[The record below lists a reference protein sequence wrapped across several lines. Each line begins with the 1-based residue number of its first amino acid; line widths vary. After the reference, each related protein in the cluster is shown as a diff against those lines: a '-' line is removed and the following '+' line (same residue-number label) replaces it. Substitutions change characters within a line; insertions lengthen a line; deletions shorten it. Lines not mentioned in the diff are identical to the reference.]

1 MGRGGV
7 VDNFHAGGIA
17 ATIDIPSGMVCTS
30 AADLDG
36 NTFEENPYSGKKI
49 KGYQIPNWDRI
60 IETCKEITGK
70 VSGVNLVGW
79 DFAITPDGVDLI
91 EGNPG
96 VYYVLAQVPN
106 VADHNGLRP
115 VMVDP
120 YM

>member
-1 MGRGGV
+1 M
-7 VDNFHAGGIA
+7 
-17 ATIDIPSGMVCTS
+17 
-30 AADLDG
+30 
-36 NTFEENPYSGKKI
+36 
-49 KGYQIPNWDRI
+49 
-60 IETCKEITGK
+60 
-70 VSGVNLVGW
+70 NLVGW

-96 VYYVLAQVPN
+96 VSYVLAQVPN